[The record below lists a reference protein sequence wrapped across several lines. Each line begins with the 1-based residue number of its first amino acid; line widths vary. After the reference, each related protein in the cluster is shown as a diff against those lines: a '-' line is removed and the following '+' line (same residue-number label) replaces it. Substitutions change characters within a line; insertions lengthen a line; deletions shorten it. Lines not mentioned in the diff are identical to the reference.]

1 MNGSYQP
8 LINYISE
15 DSYRKI
21 NEYESKRQNELEFRV
36 KNFFDKYADSVINYI
51 INSIRDCDILSVYNT
66 DTWNLSYGFL
76 AADIKIL
83 DPNNPDGAMIVIK
96 EFFKKCCNILSVE
109 FEKLELAEQ
118 QGEKI
123 IFVIYIKNPFI
134 DKFKDKVRKI
144 MEE

>member
-1 MNGSYQP
+1 MNGTYQP

-76 AADIKIL
+76 AADIKI
-83 DPNNPDGAMIVIK
+83 
-96 EFFKKCCNILSVE
+96 S
-109 FEKLELAEQ
+109 KLL
-118 QGEKI
+118 K
-123 IFVIYIKNPFI
+123 
-134 DKFKDKVRKI
+134 RK
-144 MEE
+144 